1 MATKLEA
8 FLTENKIDQR
18 RLLAASE
25 RIERLRPQDRAT
37 KLIRRQARKKEDAPK
52 PTGLEKPRS
61 GRPVSRTTLGK
72 AVAGKTLSGP
82 AKTRILRAVNHI
94 LGQRKQPEVAL
105 GSLFENLAVAVSPSG
120 EGTATP

>member
-1 MATKLEA
+1 MATKLET

-37 KLIRRQARKKEDAPK
+37 KLVLRQARKKEDATK

-61 GRPVSRTTLGK
+61 GRPVSRTTLSK
-72 AVAGKTLSGP
+72 ALAGKTLSGP
-82 AKTRILRAVNHI
+82 AKTRVLRAVNHI
-94 LGQRKQPEVAL
+94 LSQRKQPEVPL
-105 GSLFENLAVAVSPSG
+105 GSLFEA
-120 EGTATP
+120 

>member
-8 FLTENKIDQR
+8 FMTEKKIDQR

-25 RIERLRPQDRAT
+25 KIERLRPQDRAT
-37 KLIRRQARKKEDAPK
+37 KLVRRQARKKEDAPK

-72 AVAGKTLSGP
+72 ALAGKPLSGP

-94 LGQRKQPEVAL
+94 LEQRKQEAIAIS
-105 GSLFENLAVAVSPSG
+105 SLFEG
-120 EGTATP
+120 